1 MSNESS
7 VLRITTDG
15 ASGKRVTGTAA
26 LVDASGNSLF
36 TSTGLVLSGD
46 TRLYT
51 GAGAP
56 VDYTD
61 GTPPAT
67 GEAEAGVGSL
77 YLDTTN
83 GKAYINGGTKAQ
95 PAWKLVTSAA

>member
-1 MSNESS
+1 MSNESQ
-7 VLRITTDG
+7 VLRVIAGTTTKRSTADVAIVNEAG
-15 ASGKRVTGTAA
+15 AAI
-26 LVDASGNSLF
+26 F

-56 VDYTD
+56 VNYTN

-67 GEAEAGVGSL
+67 GEGEAGIGSL

-83 GKAYINGGTKAQ
+83 GNAYINAGTKAQ
-95 PAWKLVTSAA
+95 PAWKLVTRAV

>member
-1 MSNESS
+1 MSNESQ
-7 VLRITTDG
+7 VLRVIAGTTTKRATAEVAIVNEAG
-15 ASGKRVTGTAA
+15 AAI
-26 LVDASGNSLF
+26 F
-36 TSTGLVLSGD
+36 TSTGLVVSGD

-67 GEAEAGVGSL
+67 GEAEAGIGSL

-83 GKAYINGGTKAQ
+83 GKIYVNGGTKAQ
-95 PAWKLVTSAA
+95 PVWKLVTSAA

>member
-7 VLRITTDG
+7 VLQVSTDSAVKRPTAQVSLVNG
-15 ASGKRVTGTAA
+15 SGVAVFR
-26 LVDASGNSLF
+26 
-36 TSTGLVLSGD
+36 TSSFNLGGD
-46 TRLYT
+46 MWIYW

-67 GEAEAGVGSL
+67 GEAEAGIGSI
-77 YLDTTN
+77 YINTTN
-83 GKAYINGGTKAQ
+83 GKQYNNGGTKAQ
-95 PAWKLVTSAA
+95 PLWKIVTSA

>member
-1 MSNESS
+1 MANESQ
-7 VLRITTDG
+7 VLTVTAGTTDKRATGSVALVTATG
-15 ASGKRVTGTAA
+15 ASV
-26 LVDASGNSLF
+26 F
-36 TSTGLVLSGD
+36 TTTGLVLSGD

-51 GAGAP
+51 GAGVP

-61 GTPPAT
+61 GSPAAT
-67 GEAEAGVGSL
+67 GEAEAGKGSL

-95 PAWKLVTSAA
+95 PIWKLITSAA